1 MRSSLLACSLIFFV
15 GCGSSKSHTGDGGTG
30 GDGGAPPEPAAGCN
44 PIIGDDC
51 LTPYPSSF
59 YEVADPTTKSGVHV
73 SIGATAL
80 PVQNNGKQILP
91 DRLNEKDGFSPST
104 PFLIYFKAGVD
115 PTNLPTND
123 TLAASVT
130 ATSSVQIIKAD
141 DGTRVPVMAEL
152 DANAG
157 AASTGDRQALMLHPM
172 TRLLP
177 ATRYIIALVGL
188 KDTAGAAL
196 VTAPFKALRDGTTLS
211 KALTP
216 LKASYDDIFAK
227 LTAAGVDRTALTL
240 AFDVT
245 TASDETATSH
255 LTGMVA
261 NAFALEAAGS
271 LGYTLTPGTPSTTG
285 TLYQEILGTVK
296 TPQYLA
302 DATGKSNLVF
312 GSDGQPMQN
321 ATTPLVD
328 TPIVIHIPQCVND
341 ANTKFPIPTVV
352 FGHGL
357 FGNAVQTLQ
366 SSVLEQMS
374 QDRCAIYI
382 ATDWIGLA
390 SSDVSNVISIVSGDL
405 NGVYV
410 VTDRLQQAHVNINTM
425 TRVYMNQ
432 IVKDPALQVGGVPIT
447 DGKEIYYFGI
457 SNGGIQG
464 GTFMGINPDIVRGVL
479 NVPGCEW
486 SLLMY
491 RSADFSQ
498 LKGLLSITIPDSLD
512 AQVAIASTQSEFDY
526 TDPATYAPHL
536 IKDPL
541 PGVPAKKLLL
551 QMSIGDAQVSNLS
564 TEILARTIGVQG
576 FDLELPIYGVD
587 VGTAPLDSAYTQ
599 WDSHPSPLPPTTDT
613 ALTMDNGAHTAVFQ
627 APLAQS
633 QINAFMQPTGQA
645 ISVCSGGVC
654 SISQ

>member
-1 MRSSLLACSLIFFV
+1 MPAMRSSLLAFSLIFCV
-15 GCGSSKSHTGDGGTG
+15 GCGSSKSHGDGGV
-30 GDGGAPPEPAAGCN
+30 DGGAPPEPAAGCN

-59 YEVADPTTKSGVHV
+59 YEVADTTSKTGVHV
-73 SIGATAL
+73 KIGATAL

-91 DRLNEKDGFSPST
+91 DRLNQKDGFSPST
-104 PFLIYFKAGVD
+104 PFLLYFKAGVD
-115 PTNLPTND
+115 PSNLPTND

-130 ATSSVQIIKAD
+130 ATSAVQIVKAD
-141 DGTRVPVMAEL
+141 DGSRVPVMAEL

-157 AASTGDRQALMLHPM
+157 GPMTGDRQALIVRPM

-188 KDTAGAAL
+188 KDASGAAL

-211 KALTP
+211 KALEP
-216 LKASYDDIFAK
+216 LKASYDDIFGK
-227 LTAAGVDRTALTL
+227 LTAAGVDRSTLSL

-271 LGYTLTPGTPSTTG
+271 LGYTITSTTTTPPAN
-285 TLYQEILGTVK
+285 TLLYNEIIATVK

-302 DATGKSNLVF
+302 DATGKSMLVF
-312 GSDGQPMQN
+312 GSDGQPAQN
-321 ATTPLVD
+321 GLTD
-328 TPIVIHIPQCVND
+328 TSIVIHVPACATD
-341 ANTKFPIPTVV
+341 TTKWPLPTVV

-357 FGNAVQTLQ
+357 FGSALQMLQ
-366 SSVLEQMS
+366 STVLEKIAN
-374 QDRCAIYI
+374 DRCAIYI
-382 ATDWIGLA
+382 GTDWLGLS
-390 SSDVSNVISIVSGDL
+390 SSDVTNIVNIVSGDL
-405 NGVYV
+405 NSVYL
-410 VTDRLQQAHVNINTM
+410 VTDRLQQAHVNANTM

-432 IVKDPALQVGGVPIT
+432 IVKDPALQINGMPIT

-457 SNGGIQG
+457 SLGGIEG
-464 GTFMGINPDIVRGVL
+464 GTFMGLNPDVVRGAL

-491 RSADFSQ
+491 RSADFGQ
-498 LKGLLSITIPDSLD
+498 LKTLLSVTFPDSLD

-536 IKDPL
+536 INDPL
-541 PGVPAKKLLL
+541 PGVPAKRVLL
-551 QMSIGDAQVSNLS
+551 QMSIGDAQVTNLS
-564 TEILARTIGVQG
+564 TEILARTIGVKG

-587 VGTAPLDSAYTQ
+587 SVTAPLDSAYTQ

-613 ALTMDNGAHTAVFQ
+613 ALDKDNGAHTAVFND
-627 APLAQS
+627 PMAQS
-633 QINAFMQPTGQA
+633 QINAFMTPTGQA
-645 ISVCSGGVC
+645 ISVCTGGVC
-654 SISQ
+654 NISQ